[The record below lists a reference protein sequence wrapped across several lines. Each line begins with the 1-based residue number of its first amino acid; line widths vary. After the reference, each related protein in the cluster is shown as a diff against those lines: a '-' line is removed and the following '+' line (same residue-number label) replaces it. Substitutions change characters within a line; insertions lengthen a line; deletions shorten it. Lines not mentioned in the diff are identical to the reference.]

1 MATFFIFGSL
11 WFWLLS
17 VIAVVFVM
25 YHVENDDEGSSVIAT
40 VGLIAFLLLCYFMG
54 NDASFKN
61 FFMYAKEN
69 PGIVLSGIIL
79 YFVLGTVWSFVKWY
93 IYIKKEKARK
103 GSSFDVNH
111 YKLGDYDNSSKIL
124 SWMSY
129 WPLSLIW
136 NFIDQPI
143 KRTFKWIMLSMEKRY
158 DAIVKNIANEK

>member
-1 MATFFIFGSL
+1 
-11 WFWLLS
+11 
-17 VIAVVFVM
+17 
-25 YHVENDDEGSSVIAT
+25 
-40 VGLIAFLLLCYFMG
+40 MG